1 MIPSLKSKKKIQN
14 QLENVYKVKFKEII
28 NIPKWEWNYKI
39 LKYKKNKLTDEDIC
53 SVNDS
58 INTDNSIIS
67 DNSYHSNISKEFSE
81 DEFSGSEDFSQ
92 DSLFENYYDFYF
104 ENDEELMSQ
113 EKKNLWCV
121 CNNRFMNDDYLCIKC
136 FKSHKIPK
144 YDIYLPEINLDVSSS
159 MDIFV
164 NRESLSMTNNPIDT
178 ILKDVIISNLKLQI
192 IYMNTNP
199 FDINYENDFRDVK
212 INNEIASFIFIDNIL
227 NSFIVKDHKDNDIQ
241 ISTSLNVSLNMF
253 SDKQYELKDCFQL
266 IIDGKVN
273 YEFNKKIIEIGFC
286 KKINLTEIN

>member
-1 MIPSLKSKKKIQN
+1 
-14 QLENVYKVKFKEII
+14 
-28 NIPKWEWNYKI
+28 
-39 LKYKKNKLTDEDIC
+39 
-53 SVNDS
+53 
-58 INTDNSIIS
+58 
-67 DNSYHSNISKEFSE
+67 
-81 DEFSGSEDFSQ
+81 
-92 DSLFENYYDFYF
+92 
-104 ENDEELMSQ
+104 
-113 EKKNLWCV
+113 
-121 CNNRFMNDDYLCIKC
+121 MNDDYLCIKC

-178 ILKDVIISNLKLQI
+178 ILKDVVVSNLKLQI

-227 NSFIVKDHKDNDIQ
+227 NSFIVKDEKNNDIKV
-241 ISTSLNVSLNMF
+241 STSLNLSLNMF
-253 SDKQYELKDCFQL
+253 SDKQYDLKDCFQL